1 MTEVDTK
8 KRLKY
13 ELQIYLDRNGDPAG
27 CSVFVVLD
35 NGAEKEW
42 LHSHGKIT
50 PCYGVRRWIC
60 NHYSEALAT
69 WRGELYAA
77 RQAKQHNTKESAS

>member
-1 MTEVDTK
+1 MLEVNVP

-13 ELQIYLDRNGDPAG
+13 ELQIYLDRHSSPAG

-35 NGAEKEW
+35 GGAEKER
-42 LHSHGKIT
+42 LSSHGKIT
-50 PCYGVRRWIC
+50 PCYGVRSSIH

-77 RQAKQHNTKESAS
+77 RQAKKHNTKESAS